1 MRDQRHWGGRGG
13 SPTVS
18 VGGLRGSR
26 SQRGAARSTVH
37 RTAREKRREIDARC
51 MSYLQLSDAYPM
63 TYAMLPAGKYRN
75 TAQFRDR
82 SETREV
88 TLNGDTGRDVYFRWK
103 GDAK

>member
-1 MRDQRHWGGRGG
+1 M
-13 SPTVS
+13 SVS
-18 VGGLRGSR
+18 GLRGSR

-37 RTAREKRREIDARC
+37 RTAREKRHEIDARY

>member
-1 MRDQRHWGGRGG
+1 M
-13 SPTVS
+13 SVS
-18 VGGLRGSR
+18 GLRGSR

-37 RTAREKRREIDARC
+37 RTAREKRHEIDARC